1 MTSVGSYDMIGVI
14 GLQTISPLREFS
26 CGRNGFHF
34 DGRDIAMK
42 VKICGIRTPEAAKA
56 AEAGGADFIGFIFF
70 SGSSRYIEPEQ
81 AKKIAGEITGP
92 KKVGVFVDES
102 PGRVNAIARLVGLD
116 YVQLHGHEDI
126 SYAAA
131 MERPI
136 IKAWRFGDGFS
147 AGLANAYP
155 SEIVLL
161 DSFAK
166 GQMGGTGQTFAWREA
181 ADEAGQ
187 VTKPLLIAGGISIR
201 NVKEAAEIFRPFG
214 VDVSGSLE
222 EDGQKSPRRIGE
234 FLCYVKNLFRI

>member
-1 MTSVGSYDMIGVI
+1 
-14 GLQTISPLREFS
+14 
-26 CGRNGFHF
+26 
-34 DGRDIAMK
+34 MK
-42 VKICGIRTPEAAKA
+42 VKICGIRTLEAAKA
-56 AEAGGADFIGFIFF
+56 AEAGGADFVGFIFYP
-70 SGSSRYIEPEQ
+70 GSSRYIEPEQ
-81 AKKIAGEITGP
+81 ARKIAGEITGP
-92 KKVGVFVDES
+92 KKVGVFVDED
-102 PGRVNAIARLVGLD
+102 PAQVNEIARLVGLD

-147 AGLANAYP
+147 AGMANAYP

-222 EDGQKSPRRIGE
+222 EDGQKSPQRIGE